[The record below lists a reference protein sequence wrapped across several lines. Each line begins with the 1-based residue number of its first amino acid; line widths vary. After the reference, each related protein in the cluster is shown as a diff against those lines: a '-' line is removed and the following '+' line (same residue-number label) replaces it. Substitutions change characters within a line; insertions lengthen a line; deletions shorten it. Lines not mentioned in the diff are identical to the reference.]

1 MKKQA
6 KVFRSLFI
14 LLAVVLFSSC
24 YRPQIIPAE
33 PTSEDKPADTPN
45 ATMTAIFAIVES
57 LTAQPTNTAVPPTET
72 PVPAT
77 LTPTVAPSNTA
88 VPTATV
94 TSTPLFTSTS
104 TKVPTVVVTTI
115 PSRGVVFNATYLA
128 TAPTLDGVWD
138 EWTSKQYPMG
148 ALIYGSSNWT
158 GEADLEGS
166 FRVGWN
172 NQYLFLAVK
181 VKDDV
186 YVQNASG
193 ADLYKGDMVE
203 MLFDANLQ
211 GDFYTRSLSPDDYQ
225 LGLSPGNPDTNG
237 TKEAYL
243 YYPSSLAGK
252 KDSVII
258 AAVSQDGLYR
268 MEAAIPWS
276 LLNITPAA
284 GGKFG
289 FALRASDNDNPSKN
303 EQQSMVSVIPGNV
316 LTDPTTWAELWL
328 K

>member
-1 MKKQA
+1 MKKNG
-6 KVFRSLFI
+6 FLSRCLILI
-14 LLAVVLFSSC
+14 LLIVMLSSC
-24 YRPQIIPAE
+24 YRPQTIPAE
-33 PTSEDKPADTPN
+33 ATGDDKPADTPN

-72 PVPAT
+72 PLPAT
-77 LTPTVAPSNTA
+77 LTPAVTPSNTA

-94 TSTPLFTSTS
+94 TSTPQFTLTS
-104 TKVPTVVVTTI
+104 TKVPTVVVSPI
-115 PSRGVVFNATYLA
+115 PSRGVVFSAPYLA

-203 MLFDANLQ
+203 MLLDANLQ

-316 LTDPTTWAELWL
+316 LADPTTWAELWL

>member
-1 MKKQA
+1 MKKNGLLTRCL
-6 KVFRSLFI
+6 VLI
-14 LLAVVLFSSC
+14 LLMVLLSAC
-24 YRPQIIPAE
+24 YRPQTIPADATSEDIPAE
-33 PTSEDKPADTPN
+33 TPN

-72 PVPAT
+72 PRPAT
-77 LTPTVAPSNTA
+77 LTPAVIPSNTA

-94 TSTPLFTSTS
+94 TSTPQFTTTS

-128 TAPTLDGVWD
+128 TAPTLDGTWD
-138 EWTSKQYPMG
+138 EWTTKQYPMS

-186 YVQNASG
+186 YVQNANG

-225 LGLSPGNPDTNG
+225 LGLSPGNPDTSG

-252 KDSVII
+252 KDSVTI

-276 LLNITPAA
+276 LLNITPATGA
-284 GGKFG
+284 KFG
-289 FALRASDNDNPSKN
+289 FALRASDNDNGSSN
-303 EQQSMVSVIPGNV
+303 VQQSMVSVISGNV
-316 LTDPTTWAELWL
+316 LADPTTWAELWL

>member
-1 MKKQA
+1 MRKK
-6 KVFRSLFI
+6 VLISRCLLF
-14 LLAVVLFSSC
+14 LLMVVLLSAC

-33 PTSEDKPADTPN
+33 PTSGDMPEATPN

-57 LTAQPTNTAVPPTET
+57 LTAQPTNTAVPPTDTPEPATLVPTVIPSNT
-72 PVPAT
+72 PVP
-77 LTPTVAPSNTA
+77 S
-88 VPTATV
+88 ATV
-94 TSTPLFTSTS
+94 TSTPAVTATS
-104 TKVPTVVVTTI
+104 TKVPTVVVSPV
-115 PSRGVVFNATYLA
+115 PSRGVVFNATYLS

-138 EWTSKQYPMG
+138 EWTSKQYPMS
-148 ALIYGSSNWT
+148 ALIYGASNWT

-181 VKDDV
+181 VKDDI

-203 MLFDANLQ
+203 LLFDANLL

-243 YYPSSLAGK
+243 YYPSNLAGK

-276 LLNITPAA
+276 LFNISPAA
-284 GGKFG
+284 GTKFG
-289 FALRASDNDNPSKN
+289 FALRASDNDNGGSN
-303 EQQSMVSVIPGNV
+303 VQQSMVSVIPGN
-316 LTDPTTWAELWL
+316 LLADPTTWAELWL

>member
-1 MKKQA
+1 MKKNGLLSRCL
-6 KVFRSLFI
+6 VLI
-14 LLAVVLFSSC
+14 LLMFLLSAC
-24 YRPQIIPAE
+24 YRPQIIPADA
-33 PTSEDKPADTPN
+33 TSEDIPVDTPN

-57 LTAQPTNTAVPPTET
+57 LTAQPTNTVIPPSET
-72 PVPAT
+72 PLPVT
-77 LTPTVAPSNTA
+77 LTSTTVPSNTPL
-88 VPTATV
+88 PTATV
-94 TSTPLFTSTS
+94 TNTPAVTATK
-104 TKVPTVVVTTI
+104 TKVPTVVVSAI
-115 PSRGVVFNATYLA
+115 PSRGVVFSAPYLA

-138 EWTSKQYPMG
+138 EWTSKQYPMS

-158 GEADLEGS
+158 GEEDLEGS

-181 VKDDV
+181 VKDDI

-203 MLFDANLQ
+203 LLFDANLQ
-211 GDFYTRSLSPDDYQ
+211 GDFYARTLSPDDYQ

-252 KDSVII
+252 KDAVII
-258 AAVSQDGLYR
+258 ASVSQDGLYR
-268 MEAAIPWS
+268 LEAAIPWS
-276 LLNITPAA
+276 LFNISPAA
-284 GGKFG
+284 GAKFG
-289 FALRASDNDNPSKN
+289 FALRASDNDNGGSN
-303 EQQSMVSVIPGNV
+303 VQQSMVSVISGN
-316 LTDPTTWAELWL
+316 LLADPTTWAELWL

>member
-1 MKKQA
+1 MKM
-6 KVFRSLFI
+6 KVMFSRCLLMI
-14 LLAVVLFSSC
+14 LLVLLLSAC
-24 YRPQIIPAE
+24 YRPQIIPAD
-33 PTSEDKPADTPN
+33 PTIEDMPVNTPN
-45 ATMTAIFAIVES
+45 ATMTAIFAVVES

-72 PVPAT
+72 PLPAT
-77 LTPTVAPSNTA
+77 LTSTIVPSNTL
-88 VPTATV
+88 PTATV
-94 TSTPLFTSTS
+94 TSTPVVTATK
-104 TKVPTVVVTTI
+104 TKVPVVVI
-115 PSRGVVFNATYLA
+115 SPVPSRGVVFKATYLS

-138 EWTSKQYPMG
+138 EWTSTQYPMG
-148 ALIYGSSNWT
+148 SLIFGSNNWT
-158 GEADLEGS
+158 GDADLEGS

-203 MLFDANLQ
+203 LLFDANLQ

-225 LGLSPGNPDTNG
+225 LGLSPGSPDTNG

-243 YYPSSLAGK
+243 FFPSNLAGK
-252 KDSVII
+252 KDAVTI

-276 LLNITPAA
+276 LLNISPAA
-284 GGKFG
+284 GAKFG
-289 FALRASDNDNPSKN
+289 FALRASDNDNGGSN
-303 EQQSMVSVIPGNV
+303 VQQSMVASHSGNV
-316 LTDPTTWAELWL
+316 LADPTTWAELWL